1 MSDPV
6 SASSPPVTAPS
17 PPSEVTTVRPYSL
30 TLGAPAPAAPGMT
43 MPVGGHPAAPAMGTG
58 GCTTCGQLLPAYPGT
73 DQSPQPGQQVMGF
86 RTVGPIL
93 AVGRLRATFPSLGHQ
108 REFADAAHID
118 PDAAVTS
125 SDLKEVL
132 SLDEHRYLARQVCW
146 TFTVLG
152 SDVCLVVPRD
162 DADLDEMMDTLVA
175 EDDGTVQ
182 ALVGEPATGGRS
194 VAGCRDVDLPMVA
207 PVQLHS
213 FTLDE
218 FAEAMAAH
226 YDATA
231 ATLASTRSETSPSG
245 EGTTD
250 TEDADTEQP
259 TGNGDN
265 TASGGVSSNPRWRSS
280 VRDLFHRLTGRGDA
294 TGFSDEDRA
303 RNYLAL
309 KDPAVYA
316 LTWNARNHGQH
327 LIDVG
332 TRRSDRGGRRRV
344 AVRFTFRDR
353 QTHLVERYQCHVDT
367 TDLFCFKATPL
378 TPTYD

>member
-1 MSDPV
+1 
-6 SASSPPVTAPS
+6 
-17 PPSEVTTVRPYSL
+17 
-30 TLGAPAPAAPGMT
+30 
-43 MPVGGHPAAPAMGTG
+43 
-58 GCTTCGQLLPAYPGT
+58 
-73 DQSPQPGQQVMGF
+73 MGF

-125 SDLKEVL
+125 SDFKEVL

-194 VAGCRDVDLPMVA
+194 VPGCRDVDLPMVA